1 MTEHESGPEGHPE
14 AETAPPAPPP
24 PPPPSGELLTLESE
38 TPVRSGGIG
47 GRVVAAAIGGLLLVG
62 GVGFAAAQ
70 MGGDEGTPEG
80 AVAELFEAIA
90 DEDVLGM
97 LATLDPGERDTLT
110 APVEDFFAELERLEV
125 LDDSFELTGIKGVD
139 LEFQDLTF
147 RTEPVRDDLVRVYLT
162 GGTASYDVNTGELPV
177 GDFLADTFE
186 RFGVEYDG
194 IQESDSDT
202 LTPDEAGDTFVAV
215 RKGGDGWRISIGY
228 TAAEAAR
235 IDAGKPVP
243 AAGGGLAPVGADS
256 PEAAVD
262 GFLRAAADLDVP
274 GLVARLSPAEFA
286 ALQDYWPIFVDQADL
301 PSAEALGVDIELTE
315 LELRS
320 DADGDW
326 AQVFIDSFGIDVV
339 AEDFSGGGTIAD
351 GCITLRGDALEAA
364 EEGMAELD
372 LPGPTDG
379 QLCQADLEDL
389 YEEAMESMGGFA
401 MGPGMGGIDP
411 FNQLGGETATIG
423 ITTTRIDG
431 AWYVAPIR
439 TWADLG
445 IAVLETV
452 DREDLD
458 AMVDGIEELFGSA
471 FFGGGMVGGGF
482 VPPGLGGD
490 VIEEFDAIGEE
501 LEVEPDFEV
510 EPGLE
515 GSSNDGSFLP
525 RPGKSSEEMAVRADA
540 LIGEL
545 VRGAVGGDEAAA
557 SCVLDQLHAIAAT
570 EQLYELADAHEL
582 GFEPSMDTQD
592 VFFAAL
598 QTCGAG

>member
-1 MTEHESGPEGHPE
+1 MTEHEPGPEGHPE
-14 AETAPPAPPP
+14 AETAPVSPPP
-24 PPPPSGELLTLESE
+24 PPPPPGDLLTLESE

-70 MGGDEGTPEG
+70 MGGDESTPEG
-80 AVAELFEAIA
+80 AVTDLFEAIA

-97 LATLDPGERDTLT
+97 LATLDPGERDTIT
-110 APVEDFFAELERLEV
+110 APVEAFFAELERLEV
-125 LDDSFELTGIKGVD
+125 LDDSFELTGVQGVD

-186 RFGVEYDG
+186 RFGVDYG
-194 IQESDSDT
+194 GVQESDSDT

-215 RKGGDGWRISIGY
+215 RKGSDGWRISIGY

-235 IDAGKPVP
+235 TDAGKPVP
-243 AAGGGLAPVGADS
+243 AAGGGLAPIGADS

-274 GLVARLSPAEFA
+274 GLVARLSPAEFG
-286 ALQDYWPIFVDQADL
+286 ALQDYWPIFVDEGDL
-301 PSAEALGVDIELTE
+301 PSAEALGVDIEVTD

-320 DADGDW
+320 DSDGDR
-326 AQVFIDSFGIDVV
+326 AEVFFDSFGIDVV

-351 GCITLRGDALEAA
+351 GCITLRGDALDAA

-372 LPGPTDG
+372 LTGPTDG
-379 QLCQADLEDL
+379 QLCQDDIEEL
-389 YEEAMESMGGFA
+389 YAQAMESMGGLA
-401 MGPGMGGIDP
+401 MGSGIGGLDP
-411 FNQLGGETATIG
+411 FGSIDGDRATIG
-423 ITTTRIDG
+423 ITTTQVDG

-439 TWADLG
+439 TYADLG
-445 IAVLETV
+445 LAVLEV
-452 DREDLD
+452 IDREDLD
-458 AMVDGIEELFGSA
+458 AMVDGIEEFFGSS

-501 LEVEPDFEV
+501 LDV
-510 EPGLE
+510 EPGIDATVD
-515 GSSNDGSFLP
+515 DGSVLP
-525 RPGKSSEEMAVRADA
+525 RPGESPEEMAVRADA

-545 VRGAVGGDEAAA
+545 VRSAVGGDEAVAKCALGELYATA
-557 SCVLDQLHAIAAT
+557 ST
-570 EQLYELADAHEL
+570 TQLYELADAHEL
-582 GFEPSMDTQD
+582 GSEPAMDTQD

-598 QTCGAG
+598 QSCSTS